1 MSACPQCGV
10 DLPDEDGPTHR
21 YFGASPA
28 CWAAYGQVLER
39 EYADPAFFKNHR
51 MTVDAYALQHPG
63 DRSPQA
69 VQSVN
74 IHLISTTLIFKYNA
88 KSERELKAMQTISAA
103 SKKDKNLFEWLKP
116 PASLGHVTV
125 LELLPMTRLDD
136 YLKAVEDWA
145 RSAWQAWESHHTI
158 AETHLRRF
166 GFI

>member
-28 CWAAYGQVLER
+28 CWAAYCQVLER

-51 MTVDAYALQHPG
+51 MTVDAYALQHP
-63 DRSPQA
+63 
-69 VQSVN
+69 
-74 IHLISTTLIFKYNA
+74 LISATLIFKYKA
-88 KSERELKAMQTISAA
+88 KSYRALKAMQTISAA
-103 SKKDKNLFEWLKP
+103 SKRDKTLFDWLKP
-116 PASLGHVTV
+116 PASLGHITV
-125 LELLPMTRLDD
+125 LDLLPMTRLDD
-136 YLKAVEDWA
+136 HLKAVEDWA
-145 RSAWQAWESHHTI
+145 RSAWQAWENHHNI

>member
-10 DLPDEDGPTHR
+10 DLPEEDGPIHR

-74 IHLISTTLIFKYNA
+74 IDLISTTLIFKYCLLYTSPSPRD
-88 KSERELKAMQTISAA
+88 KRQSRMPSSA
-103 SKKDKNLFEWLKP
+103 
-116 PASLGHVTV
+116 
-125 LELLPMTRLDD
+125 
-136 YLKAVEDWA
+136 
-145 RSAWQAWESHHTI
+145 
-158 AETHLRRF
+158 
-166 GFI
+166 